1 MTRQTPQHRNGEA
14 ATTLEPIFI
23 SVKEAARMLN
33 LTPWSMYQILDAE
46 KVEAR
51 YFGRR
56 RMVVLASLR
65 EFAKSLPTERP
76 EAS

>member
-1 MTRQTPQHRNGEA
+1 MPSQTPPSSTG
-14 ATTLEPIFI
+14 ATDSLEPIYI
-23 SVKEAARMLN
+23 SVKEAARLLN
-33 LTPWSMYQILDAE
+33 LTPWSVYNSILDTGL
-46 KVEAR
+46 VDSR

-65 EFAKSLPTERP
+65 EFAASLPTERP

>member
-1 MTRQTPQHRNGEA
+1 MGQHNPPPHSA
-14 ATTLEPIFI
+14 TLEPIFI
-23 SVKEAARMLN
+23 SVKEAAQMLN
-33 LTPWSMYQILDAE
+33 VKPWTMYNQILDAE
-46 KVEAR
+46 LVESK

-65 EFAKSLPTERP
+65 EFADSLPTERP

>member
-1 MTRQTPQHRNGEA
+1 MTRQTPQHEA
-14 ATTLEPIFI
+14 ATLEPIFI

-65 EFAKSLPTERP
+65 EFADSLPTERP